1 MSVLTLAALAGGCG
15 DPSSPPEAQARGSL
29 DTFLATCAE
38 KRPRLALPTLQ
49 PAAQSLVLEGTPA
62 EGCGK
67 VLGVERPER
76 LTADDFRRPAI
87 RLVGFDG
94 ATSRFAV
101 GVASIMRTVT
111 LTFGDG
117 GWRLEGPG
125 D

>member
-15 DPSSPPEAQARGSL
+15 DTSSPPEAQARGAL
-29 DTFLATCAE
+29 DTFLATCAQE
-38 KRPRLALPTLQ
+38 RPRLALPTLQ
-49 PAAQSLVLEGTPA
+49 PAAQSLVLSGTPA

-76 LTADDFRRPAI
+76 LTSDDFRRPAI
-87 RLVGFDG
+87 RLVGSDG
-94 ATSRFAV
+94 ATTRFAV
-101 GVASIMRTVT
+101 GIGSTTRTVT
-111 LTFGDG
+111 VTFGDG